1 MRAPGRGGSLR
12 RGFRRQSDH
21 DVDVNLRYDP
31 VVRPERLQQQVTR
44 VRQHQRGVQLLEQVG
59 GYELRHLIGESVPSD
74 AQIAQRGNRLH
85 LNLGLPHEREPQ
97 PVPRR
102 RGDPEPHRPRQTP
115 QPHPKRHGHVDEFFR
130 HRAYELGRVVL
141 REGLKL
147 GESLRVGARV
157 RTRLRTVSSD
167 FFVAAVAAA
176 GVCAVGVRVGT
187 VTVVGVGDARS
198 FLFAHHLGVDV
209 EVDVGSKHD
218 LGCSGKVHLQLHRG
232 ARPAVRQRAP
242 VPRRRGRC
250 VGGGRR
256 VGQPRGSNLRDVLP
270 EVNPGDGNRA
280 DKLWKIRDALA
291 ELRKV
296 PAHLRDLL
304 RRALHVEDD
313 AREHAVERG
322 GGGAARA
329 PANLA
334 RGTPRP
340 RPAPLVLAV
349 SPRASIE
356 RRESLVVN
364 LFGRLAAVLDR
375 DARAQVVDERALRLV
390 AVAAPVAVA
399 VAIPRAVAAD
409 PAPAGSRADAPGP
422 LREPRRRPRR
432 GEHRRVHHGPRA
444 RDILPQ
450 RHRPRL
456 FRGVA
461 EGVAPHHPVTL
472 VQRALGVREDDW
484 QALPPALLLPRA
496 DRPSPGS
503 VPGDAVLRP

>member
-1 MRAPGRGGSLR
+1 MR
-12 RGFRRQSDH
+12 
-21 DVDVNLRYDP
+21 
-31 VVRPERLQQQVTR
+31 
-44 VRQHQRGVQLLEQVG
+44 
-59 GYELRHLIGESVPSD
+59 
-74 AQIAQRGNRLH
+74 
-85 LNLGLPHEREPQ
+85 
-97 PVPRR
+97 
-102 RGDPEPHRPRQTP
+102 
-115 QPHPKRHGHVDEFFR
+115 
-130 HRAYELGRVVL
+130 
-141 REGLKL
+141 
-147 GESLRVGARV
+147 
-157 RTRLRTVSSD
+157 
-167 FFVAAVAAA
+167 
-176 GVCAVGVRVGT
+176 
-187 VTVVGVGDARS
+187 
-198 FLFAHHLGVDV
+198 
-209 EVDVGSKHD
+209 
-218 LGCSGKVHLQLHRG
+218 
-232 ARPAVRQRAP
+232 
-242 VPRRRGRC
+242 
-250 VGGGRR
+250 
-256 VGQPRGSNLRDVLP
+256 QPRGSNLRDVLP

-280 DKLWKIRDALA
+280 DKLWEIRDALA

-304 RRALHVEDD
+304 RGALHVEDD
-313 AREHAVERG
+313 ACEHAVERS

-334 RGTPRP
+334 RGTGTPRA
-340 RPAPLVLAV
+340 RPGPPVLAGF
-349 SPRASIE
+349 PRASIE

-364 LFGRLAAVLDR
+364 LFGHLVAVLDR

-390 AVAAPVAVA
+390 AVLVRPVAAA

-409 PAPAGSRADAPGP
+409 TARSRSRSASASDAPGP

-461 EGVAPHHPVTL
+461 ERVAPHHPVTL

-503 VPGDAVLRP
+503 VPGDAVLRPRVGTLGVFEPRGVQRRAQSNVRAVQVDGARGIGGSVSRELELAVGERGEGALAALGFLRRGRRVGAPDEDEPSSVVLLIRPRRVPLALLGDEGSHRGARPDLHGARELVRSLGGGLGQREADEDGLDDQCGADAHENPARVAERDGGGVRSRKALLGALSPRKRW